1 MSIPP
6 LSPRRL
12 ALAAMGALLTALIL
26 ALPRQVLAEP
36 PPLVIATASPTGVY
50 HITGQV
56 LCRLVAQPCRARPSD
71 GSVDNLRA
79 LRAGEVSIALAQ
91 SDLQH
96 HAVHGREGFAEAGP
110 DEDLRALFSIHSEP
124 FTLVA
129 RHNAGIAA
137 FDDLAGRSVNIGNP
151 GSGQR
156 GTMLQLMAARG
167 WTHNDFAMVNELP
180 ADQQSL
186 ELCHGNID
194 AMVYTVGH
202 PDTSIRKA
210 VDLCDAVLVDVEG
223 PFVDALL
230 EGAPYYSSATIPAG
244 LYYADQPEITTFGV
258 RATLVA
264 TEATDP
270 EQVYAVVAA
279 VFDNFE
285 RFSAFHPAWSMLDP
299 EAMISEGIS
308 APLHEGALRYYRERG
323 WIEGEAPAD
332 SDEGDPAVDDDTAD
346 LPST

>member
-1 MSIPP
+1 MSTQPY
-6 LSPRRL
+6 SPRRL
-12 ALAAMGALLTALIL
+12 VPVVLSTLLTALLL
-26 ALPRQVLAEP
+26 ALPRQALAEP
-36 PPLVIATASPTGVY
+36 SPLVISTASPTGVY

-79 LRAGEVSIALAQ
+79 LRDGEVSIALAQ
-91 SDLQH
+91 SDLQY

-110 DEDLRALFSIHSEP
+110 DEELRALFSIHSEP

-129 RHNAGIAA
+129 RNNAGIEA
-137 FDDLAGRSVNIGNP
+137 FDDLAGRAVNIGNP

-167 WTHNDFAMVNELP
+167 WTHGDFALVNELP

-202 PDTSIRKA
+202 PDTSIRQA

-223 PFVDALL
+223 PYVDALL
-230 EGAPYYSSATIPAG
+230 EDAPYFSRATIPAG
-244 LYYADQPEITTFGV
+244 LYYVLRRPAGDHHLRGAGHPGGHRGHRPGRGLRRGSRGV
-258 RATLVA
+258 RQFRALHRPSPGLVGA
-264 TEATDP
+264 RTRGDDP
-270 EQVYAVVAA
+270 
-279 VFDNFE
+279 
-285 RFSAFHPAWSMLDP
+285 RR
-299 EAMISEGIS
+299 
-308 APLHEGALRYYRERG
+308 ALRAAPRG
-323 WIEGEAPAD
+323 CPALLPGARLD
-332 SDEGDPAVDDDTAD
+332 RGRSPGGDRRG
-346 LPST
+346 